1 MKKSNVIIFILVI
14 LVIIAIFGY
23 AIWDAKNSTNSN
35 GAGQNTENS
44 NVNDQG
50 AGIQEN
56 TVLNDVNNGAN
67 VMGQNEIVT
76 NEVNSN
82 TVTGQTQAEYMHD
95 YYGTWY
101 IDEESYWREERIDE
115 LMDRR
120 EDGLIT
126 EQEFQTQ
133 LSAEDNSNIAEL
145 EIDRARPAARGQAIE
160 IDFTLTSP
168 APTQREASIKDI
180 VIQLD
185 NNTGTF
191 TYRDNWETS
200 GNGTITF
207 ANNTITLKLETT
219 QAAQGA
225 LWGVEGVYTF
235 SYRRMD

>member
-1 MKKSNVIIFILVI
+1 MKKSNVIIFIVVI
-14 LVIIAIFGY
+14 LVIVGIFGY
-23 AIWDAKNSTNSN
+23 AIWDANNSTNSN
-35 GAGQNTENS
+35 GAGQNIENF

-50 AGIQEN
+50 AGTQEN
-56 TVLNDVNNGAN
+56 AVLNDIINDTNIV
-67 VMGQNEIVT
+67 GQNEIVT
-76 NEVNSN
+76 NEVNTN
-82 TVTGQTQAEYMHD
+82 TVTGQTQDEYMHD

-101 IDEESYWREERIDE
+101 IDEESYLREERIDN

-126 EQEFQTQ
+126 EQEFQAQ

-145 EIDRARPAARGQAIE
+145 EIDRARPAARGTTIE

-168 APTQREASIKDI
+168 APTQREASIRDI
-180 VIQLD
+180 IIQPD

-191 TYRDNWETS
+191 TYTDNWGTS

-207 ANNTITLKLETT
+207 ANNTITLRLETT
-219 QAAQGA
+219 QAEQGA
-225 LWGVEGVYTF
+225 LWGVEGNYTF

>member
-14 LVIIAIFGY
+14 LVIFAIFGY
-23 AIWDAKNSTNSN
+23 AIWDANNSLN
-35 GAGQNTENS
+35 GTDGNTENMTS
-44 NVNDQG
+44 N
-50 AGIQEN
+50 GIQEN
-56 TVLNDVNNGAN
+56 AALNDVNNDTN

-82 TVTGQTQAEYMHD
+82 TVTGQTQDEYMHD

-101 IDEESYWREERIDE
+101 IDEASYLREERIDE

-126 EQEFQTQ
+126 EQEFQAQ

-145 EIDRARPAARGQAIE
+145 EIDRARPAARGTAIE

-180 VIQLD
+180 IVQLD

-191 TYRDNWETS
+191 TYTDNWGTS

-207 ANNTITLKLETT
+207 ANNTITLRLETT
-219 QAAQGA
+219 QAAQGT
-225 LWGVEGVYTF
+225 LWGVEGIYTF
-235 SYRRMD
+235 SYRKLD

>member
-1 MKKSNVIIFILVI
+1 MKKSNVIIFVVVI

-23 AIWDAKNSTNSN
+23 AIWDANNSTNGN
-35 GAGQNTENS
+35 GADHNTENF
-44 NVNDQG
+44 NVNEQG
-50 AGIQEN
+50 AGIQAN
-56 TVLNDVNNGAN
+56 AVLNDANNDTN
-67 VMGQNEIVT
+67 IVGQNETFT
-76 NEVNSN
+76 NTVNTN
-82 TVTGQTQAEYMHD
+82 TVTGQTQDEYMHD
-95 YYGTWY
+95 YFGTWY
-101 IDEESYWREERIDE
+101 IDEASYLREERIDN

-126 EQEFQTQ
+126 EQEFQAQ

-145 EIDRARPAARGQAIE
+145 EIDRARPAARGTAIE

-180 VIQLD
+180 IVQLD

-191 TYRDNWETS
+191 TYTDNWGTS

-207 ANNTITLKLETT
+207 ANNQVTLRLETT
-219 QAAQGA
+219 QAGQGA
-225 LWGVEGVYTF
+225 LWGVEGIYTF

>member
-23 AIWDAKNSTNSN
+23 AIWDAKKSTNSN
-35 GAGQNTENS
+35 GVGQNIENS

-50 AGIQEN
+50 VGIQEN
-56 TVLNDVNNGAN
+56 AVLNDVNNDTN

-82 TVTGQTQAEYMHD
+82 TVTGQTQDEYMHD

-191 TYRDNWETS
+191 TYTDNWGTS